1 MTNSTVL
8 DDTREPLKLPAF
20 EKAVLFA
27 VTQALETWRD
37 EAMEGVLTRTCTL
50 KMWRIH
56 FGVVTFDRGCLLQ
69 GVQCIFNEVDLMSR
83 HQPLQLTIEP
93 TKQWRII
100 TRRSSSRLVEFG

>member
-1 MTNSTVL
+1 MKILGCREASRKASLMTNSTVL

-50 KMWRIH
+50 KMCRIH
-56 FGVVTFDRGCLLQ
+56 LA
-69 GVQCIFNEVDLMSR
+69 M
-83 HQPLQLTIEP
+83 
-93 TKQWRII
+93 
-100 TRRSSSRLVEFG
+100 